1 VADGRPFCRVEDAR
15 LVPDGGPAMLVLTGL
30 ARADEVG
37 EKVAA
42 ARGVGHASGDRLE
55 VMAVPS
61 RLVDAAG
68 RVGGRALADEV
79 GQVVDAAVAAW
90 LGGAPDLVT
99 PAGTLPTGSRPVV
112 LGILNV
118 TPDSFSDGGDAYDPA
133 DHPAAAVAAGRAL
146 LEAGADAIDVGGEST
161 RPGAQPVP
169 VEEELARVVPVVEA
183 LAADGAIVAVD
194 TVKAAVARAAV
205 AAGAAIVNDVS
216 SGTLDPDLLATVVEL
231 DVPYVVTHL
240 QGEPRTMQDDP
251 TYDDVVGEVFDHLA
265 RTIRHLTDAGLAEE
279 RVVVDP
285 GIGFGKTL
293 AHNLALLGA
302 VRQLTSLGRP
312 VLVGASRKGFIGTLT
327 GVDDPAD
334 RLAGSLAVAATS
346 VAEGARI
353 VRAHDVEQ
361 TVRAVRV
368 AHAVATG
375 HAPDARA

>member
-15 LVPDGGPAMLVLTGL
+15 LVPDGGPAKLVLTGL

-68 RVGGRALADEV
+68 RVGGRVLADEV

-112 LGILNV
+112 LGVLNV
-118 TPDSFSDGGDAYDPA
+118 TPDSFSDGGDAYDPQ

-146 LEAGADAIDVGGEST
+146 LAAGADAIDVGGEST

-169 VEEELARVVPVVEA
+169 VEEELARVVPVVET

-251 TYDDVVGEVFDHLA
+251 TYGDVVEEVFDHLA
-265 RTIRHLTDAGLAEE
+265 RTIRHLAAAGLAEE
-279 RVVVDP
+279 RIVVDP

-346 VAEGARI
+346 VADGARI

-375 HAPDARA
+375 HAPA

>member
-15 LVPDGGPAMLVLTGL
+15 LVPDGGPARLVLTGL
-30 ARADEVG
+30 HRADEVG

-68 RVGGRALADEV
+68 RVGGREFADLV
-79 GQVVDAAVAAW
+79 GAVVDAAVTAW

-99 PAGTLPTGSRPVV
+99 SAGVLPTGSRPVV

-118 TPDSFSDGGDAYDPA
+118 TPDSFSDGGRAYDPA
-133 DHPAAAVAAGRAL
+133 DHPAAAIAAGRAL

-161 RPGAQPVP
+161 RPGASPVDTA
-169 VEEELARVVPVVEA
+169 EELARILPVVEA

-216 SGTLDPDLLATVVEL
+216 SGTLDPDLLPTVVDL
-231 DVPYVVTHL
+231 GVPYVVTHL
-240 QGEPRTMQDDP
+240 QGEPRTMQHDP

-265 RTIRHLTDAGLAEE
+265 GTIRDLTTAGLPEQ
-279 RVVVDP
+279 RIVVDP
-285 GIGFGKTL
+285 GIGFGKTVD
-293 AHNLALLGA
+293 HNLALLGA

-312 VLVGASRKGFIGTLT
+312 VLVGASRKGFLGTLT
-327 GVDDPAD
+327 GVEDPTD

-346 VAEGARI
+346 VADGARI
-353 VRAHDVEQ
+353 VRAHDVAE

-368 AHAVATG
+368 AHAVACG
-375 HAPDARA
+375 HTPEARA

>member
-15 LVPDGGPAMLVLTGL
+15 LVPEGGPAKLVLTGL

-68 RVGGRALADEV
+68 RVGGRELADQV
-79 GQVVDAAVAAW
+79 GQVVDTAVAAW

-118 TPDSFSDGGDAYDPA
+118 TPDSFSDGGDAYDPT
-133 DHPAAAVAAGRAL
+133 DHPAAAVAAGRML

-216 SGTLDPDLLATVVEL
+216 SGTLDPALLATVVEL

-265 RTIRHLTDAGLAEE
+265 RTIRDLTAAGLAEE
-279 RVVVDP
+279 RIVVDP
-285 GIGFGKTL
+285 GIGFGKTV

-312 VLVGASRKGFIGTLT
+312 VLVGASRKGFLGTLT
-327 GVDDPAD
+327 GVDDPTD
-334 RLAGSLAVAATS
+334 RLAGSLAAAATS
-346 VAEGARI
+346 IAQGARI

-368 AHAVATG
+368 AHAIATG
-375 HAPDARA
+375 HTPA

>member
-15 LVPDGGPAMLVLTGL
+15 LVPEGGPAKLVLTGL

-68 RVGGRALADEV
+68 RVGGRELADQV
-79 GQVVDAAVAAW
+79 GQVVDTAVAAW

-118 TPDSFSDGGDAYDPA
+118 TPDSFSDGGDAYDPT
-133 DHPAAAVAAGRAL
+133 DHPAAAVAAGRTL

-216 SGTLDPDLLATVVEL
+216 SGTLDPALLATVVEL

-265 RTIRHLTDAGLAEE
+265 RTIRDLTAAGLAEE
-279 RVVVDP
+279 RIVVDP
-285 GIGFGKTL
+285 GIGFGKTV

-312 VLVGASRKGFIGTLT
+312 VLVGASRKGFLGTLT
-327 GVDDPAD
+327 GVDDPTD
-334 RLAGSLAVAATS
+334 RLAGSLAAAATS
-346 VAEGARI
+346 IAQGARI

-368 AHAVATG
+368 AHAIATG
-375 HAPDARA
+375 HTPA

>member
-1 VADGRPFCRVEDAR
+1 VADGRPFCRVEDAW
-15 LVPDGGPAMLVLTGL
+15 LVPDGGPAKLVLTGL
-30 ARADEVG
+30 ARADQVG

-68 RVGGRALADEV
+68 RVGGRVLADEV

-161 RPGAQPVP
+161 RPGARPVP
-169 VEEELARVVPVVEA
+169 VEEELARVVPVIEA

-327 GVDDPAD
+327 GVVDPAD

>member
-15 LVPDGGPAMLVLTGL
+15 LVPEGGPAKLVLTGL

-68 RVGGRALADEV
+68 RVGGRELADQV
-79 GQVVDAAVAAW
+79 GQVVDTAVAAW

-118 TPDSFSDGGDAYDPA
+118 TPDSFSDGGDAYDPT
-133 DHPAAAVAAGRAL
+133 DHPAAAVAAGRML

-216 SGTLDPDLLATVVEL
+216 SGTLDPALLATVVEL
-231 DVPYVVTHL
+231 DIPYVVTHL

-265 RTIRHLTDAGLAEE
+265 RTIRDLTAAGLAEE
-279 RVVVDP
+279 RIVVDP
-285 GIGFGKTL
+285 GIGFGKTV

-312 VLVGASRKGFIGTLT
+312 VLVGASRKGFLGTLT
-327 GVDDPAD
+327 GVDDPTD
-334 RLAGSLAVAATS
+334 RLAGSLAAAATS
-346 VAEGARI
+346 IAQGARI

-368 AHAVATG
+368 AHAIATG
-375 HAPDARA
+375 HTPA